1 MECTAPCYVGG
12 FFVALGLFGRLS
24 QFCSRACAT
33 MSSSLLGLTA
43 VLAALATACEGAP
56 ASENASFACTHLYP
70 EGVHKIEL
78 NGRYFLL
85 LVPSALSKDTKSPT
99 VIDVSA

>member
-1 MECTAPCYVGG
+1 
-12 FFVALGLFGRLS
+12 
-24 QFCSRACAT
+24 

-56 ASENASFACTHLYP
+56 ASENASFACTHLYA

-85 LVPSALSKDTKSPT
+85 LVPSALSKVDKAPM